1 MYPFSRHRTNLDKW
15 IHVDK
20 IVQYIQDRQNED
32 GGYFFAKGAESAA
45 QDTYHAIK
53 ILKALE
59 VKPQRQFDTTRFLR
73 FLQHGDG
80 SFDSINVAY
89 YVASALY
96 ELQSKTSQSFDRFVL
111 STQRPDGGFGSL
123 EADVES
129 SSELETTY
137 MALKL
142 LKLDGHELHSDERT
156 KLILGF
162 RNPEGSFG
170 KSGYSTSAST
180 YYAVA
185 ILKLEGYDVKS
196 LYDTLKWVRSCE
208 ISTGGFRRTPESVD
222 PFLLIEDSYFCV
234 KILKI
239 MGEMCR
245 YPHETLRLMS
255 RFQNGNGGF
264 RRSIYLGISTFEST
278 CQAVSTSLTILDMLE
293 GNRMR

>member
-1 MYPFSRHRTNLDKW
+1 MHPSSRHRTDLDKW
-15 IHVDK
+15 IRVDK

-53 ILKALE
+53 ILKALYVE
-59 VKPQRQFDTTRFLR
+59 PLRQFDTARFLR

-80 SFDSINVAY
+80 SFDSIKVAY
-89 YVASALY
+89 YVASALH
-96 ELQSKTSQSFDRFVL
+96 ELRSKTSLSFDRYVL

-142 LKLDGHELHSDERT
+142 LELDGRELHSDERIN
-156 KLILGF
+156 LIFSF

-185 ILKLEGYDVKS
+185 ILRLEGYDVRS
-196 LYDTLKWVRSCE
+196 LSDMLKWVRSCE
-208 ISTGGFRRTPESVD
+208 IPTGGFRRTSESVD
-222 PFLLIEDSYFCV
+222 PYLLMEDSYFCV
-234 KILKI
+234 KILQI

-278 CQAVSTSLTILDMLE
+278 CQAVSTSLTVLDMLE
-293 GNRMR
+293 GDRK